1 MHLHNALGVA
11 ESSDIECFH
20 NIISNVFQVVLVYA
34 LVIPRHALPQLKPK
48 LLLEVYTFSKSQVG
62 IPVISNTVTLHPSPE
77 VVHGYLLQHAKV
89 PTVSHDILIRLLT
102 LYQNRLILFKHSFS
116 EYALPVG
123 NTLIQI
129 HRIGDIK
136 VIKHSAS

>member
-62 IPVISNTVTLHPSPE
+62 IPVISSTVFICPSPE
-77 VVHGYLLQHAKV
+77 VFCGWLLQHSEG
-89 PTVSHDILIRLLT
+89 PLVSRKLLYFIRTT
-102 LYQNRLILFKHSFS
+102 L
-116 EYALPVG
+116 
-123 NTLIQI
+123 
-129 HRIGDIK
+129 
-136 VIKHSAS
+136 